1 MPPEKYRLTIDPLDL
16 GADVRAIALELV
28 ELTEDADN
36 PAARGSEAAAIW
48 AASLPALAG
57 SERWAL
63 DFFSHLDRLR
73 DYCRDHG
80 VEYRDAANRCVV
92 VPSLEYETL
101 KTLLTR
107 FEAETFGFRAGELLV
122 SPDTALENDLS
133 HRGVDAYH
141 HAFQNYFACGV
152 CDFENGSLTVLST
165 KLTSSEIVRRLRPA
179 LASHPVRVD
188 RPE

>member
-1 MPPEKYRLTIDPLDL
+1 MPAENYRLTVEPLDL

-28 ELTEDADN
+28 EKTEDADD
-36 PAARGSEAAAIW
+36 PAARGSDASAIW

-57 SERWAL
+57 SETWAL

-73 DYCRDHG
+73 DFCRDHG
-80 VEYRDAANRCVV
+80 VNFRDAANRCVV
-92 VPSLEYETL
+92 IPALENEPL
-101 KTLLTR
+101 KALLAR
-107 FEAETFGFRAGELLV
+107 FELETFGFRAGALLD
-122 SPDTALENDLS
+122 SPDTPLENDLA

-152 CDFENGSLTVLST
+152 CDFENGSLTVLSM

-179 LASHPVRVD
+179 LTPYPVRVD